1 MSKKNR
7 NIAVE
12 TSPLDDVITKLPTS
26 NASVAWA
33 ITTGVLFGAVIGA
46 LVGISLRPKKDLT
59 ELSHEWL
66 EEFRDV
72 TERVSGQLRTQV
84 REMVSKR
91 SEHSEG
97 YEEYPESY
105 V

>member
-1 MSKKNR
+1 MLNLSSEQQDREKSEGLSIDSK
-7 NIAVE
+7 I
-12 TSPLDDVITKLPTS
+12 SS
-26 NASVAWA
+26 ASIAWA
-33 ITTGVLFGAVIGA
+33 ITVGVLFGAVIGA
-46 LVGISLRPKKDLT
+46 IVGLSLRPKKDLT

-72 TERVSGQLRTQV
+72 TDRVSGRVRKQV
-84 REMVSKR
+84 RELVSKR
-91 SEHSEG
+91 SEPSEG